1 VVSAIRAGWASASFL
16 VYTGALTVLLAAV
29 WLNSILSGRYSTAAF
44 VGWSALVLACAAF
57 CAAAFRHT
65 KRPLLAGLFA
75 FVTVPLFAIFL
86 GALEHWFG
94 WLPHGTS
101 PFGGFHLGLLLLELL
116 TLFYALWA
124 LRVFHHPLLVLAA
137 AVVAWYF
144 VTDFLSSGGNWSA
157 WVSLLFGLFLLPT
170 ALVANRVYGFWLH
183 VVSGLTIGGALLFF
197 WHTSDWNFI
206 LIALVGLAYVF
217 FGGAIRR
224 SSWAVLGAVG
234 LLLTTI
240 HFVDKWFGSVNPLT
254 LVFGLG
260 GGHPKHDWA
269 RPLGFVVLG
278 FVYVVLGILLHRR
291 NREPAV

>member
-57 CAAAFRHT
+57 CAAAFRVSG
-65 KRPLLAGLFA
+65 RPLLAGLFA
-75 FVTVPLFAIFL
+75 FVTVPLFAIFV

-94 WLPHGTS
+94 WLPHGFS
-101 PFGGFHLGLLLLELL
+101 PFGGFHPGLLLLELL

-124 LRVFHHPLLVLAA
+124 LRVFHQPLLVLAI
-137 AVVAWYF
+137 AVVGWYF

-157 WVSLLFGLFLLPT
+157 WVSLLFGLFFLLPT
-170 ALVANRVYGFWLH
+170 AFAAGRVYGFWLH
-183 VVSGLTIGGALLFF
+183 VVAGLTIGGALLFF
-197 WHTSDWNFI
+197 WHTTDWNFI
-206 LIALVGLAYVF
+206 LIALVGLVYVF

-224 SSWAVLGAVG
+224 SSWAVLGAVY

-240 HFVDKWFGSVNPLT
+240 HFVDKWFGDVNPLN
-254 LVFGLG
+254 LLFGF

-278 FVYVVLGILLHRR
+278 FVYVALGILLHRR
-291 NREPAV
+291 EREPAV

>member
-44 VGWSALVLACAAF
+44 VGWSALMLACAAF
-57 CAAAFRHT
+57 CAAAFRVS

-75 FVTVPLFAIFL
+75 FVTVPLFAIFI

-94 WLPHGTS
+94 WLPHGAS

-137 AVVAWYF
+137 AVVSWYF

-157 WVSLLFGLFLLPT
+157 WVSLLFGLFFLLPT
-170 ALVANRVYGFWLH
+170 AFAANRVYGFWLH

-197 WHTSDWNFI
+197 WHTTDWNFI
-206 LIALVGLAYVF
+206 LIALVGLVYVF
-217 FGGAIRR
+217 FGGAIKR
-224 SSWAVLGAVG
+224 SSWAVIGALY

-254 LVFGLG
+254 LFFGF

-278 FVYVVLGILLHRR
+278 FVYVALGILLHRR
-291 NREPAV
+291 GREPAV